1 MGDDARFVSR
11 SSVYAPSAADTSIR
25 PCMAAPLQGAKRF
38 LSASGPRSRVDRPY
52 SMVRMNAP
60 QVDLPVSLGA
70 YSTFSPDDRVSSWC
84 SSRPNVAVRCRISTA
99 VSSFISLYYIIK
111 SISHSA

>member
-52 SMVRMNAP
+52 SMVRINAP
-60 QVDLPVSLGA
+60 QVDFPDSLGA
-70 YSTFSPDDRVSSWC
+70 YSTFSPGDRVSSWC